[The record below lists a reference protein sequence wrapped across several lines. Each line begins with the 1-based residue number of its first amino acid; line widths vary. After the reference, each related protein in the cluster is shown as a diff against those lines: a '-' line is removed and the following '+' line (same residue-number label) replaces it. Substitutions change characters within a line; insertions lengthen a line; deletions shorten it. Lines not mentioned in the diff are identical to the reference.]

1 MFPKS
6 ANELYSANRIY
17 KNILSSTL
25 HLRLLENNTF
35 SYKHAYYEKWTPELH
50 LLFIFSF
57 KKEIRIHKHQL
68 FGIAIRSFLDKVT
81 NIQICMIA
89 ADSFFL
95 FESIQH
101 IDYAKSF
108 SLLMNLLNNNK

>member
-1 MFPKS
+1 MDPRTTSIIHF
-6 ANELYSANRIY
+6 
-17 KNILSSTL
+17 
-25 HLRLLENNTF
+25 
-35 SYKHAYYEKWTPELH
+35 
-50 LLFIFSF
+50 FI

-68 FGIAIRSFLDKVT
+68 FGIAIQSFLDKVT

-101 IDYAKSF
+101 IDYAKS